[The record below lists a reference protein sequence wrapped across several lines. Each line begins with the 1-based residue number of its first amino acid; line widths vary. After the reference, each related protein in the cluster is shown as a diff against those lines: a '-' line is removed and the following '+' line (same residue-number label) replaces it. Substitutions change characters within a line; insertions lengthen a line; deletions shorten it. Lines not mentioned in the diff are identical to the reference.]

1 MEPLNIAH
9 NNNHRRRRR
18 RFNNPFNLDPKKEDI
33 SIERKLEN
41 NLFCPM
47 LAMLPS
53 FGYNNEYYSLITIN
67 PLKESFFHAIEAML
81 FPNATLL
88 QISSI
93 FCYIITIIFIIILCF
108 GLDETNPKVFLQA
121 KLSTVDT
128 IGSFYPKRIKQ
139 NFWEYYRLF
148 TFHFLHFNFSH
159 LMLNIAHLLILGSY
173 FEQLIKK
180 YIFILIFFLT
190 GIFSTLSSISFFGEN
205 ERYCGMDLDSGGI
218 CGAFIMLFIMNHRA
232 TIKIFGNAG
241 KFWTLYIICFYGFI
255 YIFLFIGF
263 GLGNPISALISLVY
277 GALIFAI
284 LVKPIKRKKW
294 KTIVRFTS
302 GIIILT
308 FTILSLIGFYGKE

>member
-1 MEPLNIAH
+1 MNGQNAQP
-9 NNNHRRRRR
+9 NNNNRR
-18 RFNNPFNLDPKKEDI
+18 RFNNPFNLDPSKEDI
-33 SIERKLEN
+33 CIERKLN
-41 NLFCPM
+41 KDIFCPLLSM
-47 LAMLPS
+47 EPS
-53 FGYNNEYYSLITIN
+53 FGEESEYYGMATVE
-67 PLKESFFHAIEAML
+67 PLKESFFHAIEAAI
-81 FPNATLL
+81 FPNATFF

-93 FCYIITIIFIIILCF
+93 LCYISTLLFIIILCF
-108 GLDETNPKVFLQA
+108 GLDETNQKVFLQA

-139 NFWEYYRLF
+139 NYWEYYRLF

>member
-47 LAMLPS
+47 LAMLPN
-53 FGYNNEYYSLITIN
+53 FGLNNEYYSLITLN

-93 FCYIITIIFIIILCF
+93 FCHIITIIFIIILCF

-159 LMLNIAHLLILGSY
+159 LMLNISHLLIIGSY

-180 YIFILIFFLT
+180 YIFILI
-190 GIFSTLSSISFFGEN
+190 SF
-205 ERYCGMDLDSGGI
+205 
-218 CGAFIMLFIMNHRA
+218 
-232 TIKIFGNAG
+232 
-241 KFWTLYIICFYGFI
+241 
-255 YIFLFIGF
+255 
-263 GLGNPISALISLVY
+263 
-277 GALIFAI
+277 
-284 LVKPIKRKKW
+284 
-294 KTIVRFTS
+294 
-302 GIIILT
+302 
-308 FTILSLIGFYGKE
+308 